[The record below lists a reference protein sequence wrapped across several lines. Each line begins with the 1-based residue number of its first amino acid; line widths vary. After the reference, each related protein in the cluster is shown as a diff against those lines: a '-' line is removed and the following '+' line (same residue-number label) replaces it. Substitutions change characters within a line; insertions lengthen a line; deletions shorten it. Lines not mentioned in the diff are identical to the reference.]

1 MPQSAAGIKGS
12 ARARPDADR
21 GRAVRP
27 PRPGPVPAPIR
38 GNAAMQSM
46 PLLCGRCGVRVE
58 ISLDTYGEA
67 VVLCPTCGEGDTLA
81 NARREAGVRQARELL
96 SFMLRG
102 ADG

>member
-1 MPQSAAGIKGS
+1 MPQSAAGIKGLAGLGRRRPRQGRS
-12 ARARPDADR
+12 PTKARPS
-21 GRAVRP
+21 
-27 PRPGPVPAPIR
+27 PGPDS